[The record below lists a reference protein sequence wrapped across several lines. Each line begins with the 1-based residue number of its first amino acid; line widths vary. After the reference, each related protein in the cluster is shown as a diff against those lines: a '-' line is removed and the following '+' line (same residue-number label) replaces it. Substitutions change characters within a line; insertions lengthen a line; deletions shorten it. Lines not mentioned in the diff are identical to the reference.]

1 MRLHYTLILSALLL
15 FVTLPSFSQAQDRVE
30 ADDFVFNSKSSQMNS
45 ASYWS
50 YDDFDLK
57 WKEDR
62 LPDEI
67 SYLQSFTCEFEG
79 RPYFVLLWAFRVGEY
94 EYEAIQEGWHT
105 HPEYMCLIFEEDEWL
120 KYSAIDSCRSVTMA
134 ATYSTTDIRFFG
146 QNYNANDFVRR
157 AFLQKSQFQQDHTLY
172 IALTKDGNI
181 RFDRRPLENSKHYF
195 ETSRSDFDS
204 IMISY
209 PSEKKY
215 KSITVNPGR
224 SDYETRRNLGIGA
237 AVGGCLLGIFLG
249 LVL

>member
-15 FVTLPSFSQAQDRVE
+15 FVTLPAFSQAQDRVE

-120 KYSAIDSCRSVTMA
+120 KYSAIDSCQSVTMA

-146 QNYNANDFVRR
+146 DMSHMRKVLSVRS
-157 AFLQKSQFQQDHTLY
+157 A
-172 IALTKDGNI
+172 
-181 RFDRRPLENSKHYF
+181 
-195 ETSRSDFDS
+195 
-204 IMISY
+204 
-209 PSEKKY
+209 
-215 KSITVNPGR
+215 
-224 SDYETRRNLGIGA
+224 
-237 AVGGCLLGIFLG
+237 
-249 LVL
+249 

>member
-1 MRLHYTLILSALLL
+1 MRLHYTLIFSALLL
-15 FVTLPSFSQAQDRVE
+15 FVTLPAFSQAQDRVE

-50 YDDFDLK
+50 YDD
-57 WKEDR
+57 
-62 LPDEI
+62 
-67 SYLQSFTCEFEG
+67 
-79 RPYFVLLWAFRVGEY
+79 
-94 EYEAIQEGWHT
+94 
-105 HPEYMCLIFEEDEWL
+105 
-120 KYSAIDSCRSVTMA
+120 
-134 ATYSTTDIRFFG
+134 
-146 QNYNANDFVRR
+146 
-157 AFLQKSQFQQDHTLY
+157 
-172 IALTKDGNI
+172 
-181 RFDRRPLENSKHYF
+181 FDRRPLENSKHYF